1 MVLLAKRVKE
11 KREPVKMA
19 STSSAD
25 EKRRIRSKRSA
36 ASSLVSIPEFPV
48 KTRLPASPPPRTLS
62 LRIRRADANIQEPG
76 RTRPMSRAHNLLRLA
91 LAAVWSSP
99 QRPLVA
105 RADRIH
111 RIPKLR
117 GDPRVGRI
125 FQHPHPLTF
134 LDLPRNLASELKVVA
149 FVINRPGF
157 VGLHVD
163 TLISR
168 GNELFQTQRSL
179 SGQNADI
186 GHANH
191 GQPVP
196 TFGAQRATGSR
207 RAYSVR
213 RFARTQISRKTS
225 IRDNRRR
232 LRGHTFIVIGEG
244 S

>member
-1 MVLLAKRVKE
+1 
-11 KREPVKMA
+11 
-19 STSSAD
+19 
-25 EKRRIRSKRSA
+25 
-36 ASSLVSIPEFPV
+36 
-48 KTRLPASPPPRTLS
+48 
-62 LRIRRADANIQEPG
+62 
-76 RTRPMSRAHNLLRLA
+76 MSRAHNLLRLA

-125 FQHPHPLTF
+125 FQHPHPLPF

-149 FVINRPGF
+149 FVVNRPGL
-157 VGLHVD
+157 VGFHVD
-163 TLISR
+163 ALVGR
-168 GNELFQTQRSL
+168 GNELFQTQRLL
-179 SGQNADI
+179 SGQNADV

-196 TFGAQRATGSR
+196 TFSAQRATGSR
-207 RAYSVR
+207 RADGVR

-225 IRDNRRR
+225 IRDNWRR

-244 S
+244 SEARPVLLPSVGHDVDQFAAVTQIA